1 MAIINKGTAFS
12 NGEQLSASKLN
23 SLVDGATFGT
33 DSVDNASTIV
43 NANGAITVRDSGV
56 TDAKLASG
64 AVSTAKIAA
73 DAVTTAKILDANVTT
88 AKIADANVTF
98 AKLSTGAPQ
107 WDTSGK
113 LKVGKDTGDGFPY
126 TYITASREGTT
137 DILDFF
143 GHDSIKFRVTDPSGA
158 EKVRIDDL
166 GRVLLGVSTS
176 PTTVSNSLVCAG
188 RVVSAATYN
197 ITTSSSAN
205 VHVNS
210 DGALARSTSSGRY
223 KENIQDYDKGI
234 EAIKSLRPVTYQS
247 INEDDDSTYAGFIAE
262 EVDEAGLTEFV
273 DYNPEGQPDALHYA
287 NMNALLTKA
296 LQEAIAR
303 IEILEAK

>member
-1 MAIINKGTAFS
+1 MSIINKGTAFS
-12 NGEQLSASKLN
+12 NGEQLTADKLNDLVDLATFDQSATDSASTTVN
-23 SLVDGATFGT
+23 TSGQ
-33 DSVDNASTIV
+33 IV
-43 NANGAITVRDSGV
+43 VADSGI
-56 TDAKLASG
+56 
-64 AVSTAKIAA
+64 STAKIAA
-73 DAVTTAKILDANVTT
+73 DAVTTAKILDANVT
-88 AKIADANVTF
+88 F
-98 AKLSTGAPQ
+98 GKLSTGAPR

-113 LKVGKDTGDGFPY
+113 LKVGEDTGDGFPV
-126 TYITASREGTT
+126 THITASRQGTEDT
-137 DILDFF
+137 LELYSN
-143 GHDSIKFRVTDPSGA
+143 DSIKFKVSTSSNDP
-158 EKVRIDDL
+158 EKMRIDNN
-166 GRVLLGVSTS
+166 GRVLLGLSTS
-176 PTTVSNSLVCAG
+176 PTSVPNSIACSG
-188 RVVSAATYN
+188 RIVTQNTYSQ
-197 ITTSSSAN
+197 TTSASAN
-205 VHVNS
+205 VVIS
-210 DGALARSTSSGRY
+210 SVGAFQRSTSSGRY

>member
-12 NGEQLSASKLN
+12 NGEQLTADKLNDLVDLATFDQSATDSASTTVNTSGQIVVK
-23 SLVDGATFGT
+23 DGG
-33 DSVDNASTIV
+33 
-43 NANGAITVRDSGV
+43 ITP
-56 TDAKLASG
+56 
-64 AVSTAKIAA
+64 
-73 DAVTTAKILDANVTT
+73 
-88 AKIADANVTF
+88 
-98 AKLSTGAPQ
+98 AKLSTGAPK

-113 LKVGKDTGDGFPY
+113 LKVGKDTGDGFPV
-126 TYITASREGTT
+126 THITASRQGTT
-137 DILDFF
+137 DILELYSN
-143 GHDSIKFRVTDPSGA
+143 DSIKFKVTSSSDS
-158 EKVRIDDL
+158 EKMRIDEK

-176 PTTVSNSLVCAG
+176 PTNVSNSIVCSG
-188 RVVSAATYN
+188 RIATQNTYSQ
-197 ITTSSSAN
+197 TSSASAN
-205 VHVNS
+205 LVINS
-210 DGALARSTSSGRY
+210 DGLLQRSTSSGRY
-223 KENIQDYDKGI
+223 KENVEDYDKGI